1 MAKSA
6 KKVRLPA
13 RWSGFVRSYGTDRA
27 YWYVPKG
34 LSVSASSILPRLKVL
49 KEFEHEGTWRDC
61 QSNYIERLNE
71 EGVSNAE
78 SDWPEGGAP
87 LARMLKQVMT
97 MLGLVWVDESES
109 IDFTPA
115 GNALLE
121 ASDADAAL
129 AKQVL
134 RYQIWNPTIK
144 ARHHQAIRLHPV
156 PFIVRLLQG
165 LGTSISPLEYR
176 LFVAKAKR
184 IADIDDVADQIEA
197 FRGLSEAEQKLL
209 ASRCDAYMLGG
220 ERRSSI
226 YNTIKLN
233 QSYAV
238 AMWRLSNII
247 GVEEGDHSI
256 HLVPGSL
263 RGENRRIIEHY
274 AREGEFIAF
283 ANKKEFVAW
292 MGDPD
297 ALPLRETALDLYRSR
312 GDLEAATAVQ
322 KRMGLK
328 GKALNEFRRVMA
340 SEKRLE
346 DDLEA
351 NFEIIGKQL
360 GTRVEFVGRQYETT
374 VGPIDIL
381 LQEAGGTYIV
391 VELKKGRSADKV
403 FGQLSRYMGWVKRNL
418 ADNKP
423 VRGVVVAA
431 EIDNKLVHARD
442 AHDTDVSLIEYRAGM
457 TLTTI

>member
-1 MAKSA
+1 MQ
-6 KKVRLPA
+6 
-13 RWSGFVRSYGTDRA
+13 SYGTDKA

-34 LSVSASSILPRLKVL
+34 LSVSADSILPRLQVL
-49 KEFEHEGTWRDC
+49 KEFEHKGAWRDC
-61 QSNYIERLNE
+61 QSGYIERLNA

-87 LARMLKQVMT
+87 LARMLKQVMNL
-97 MLGLVWVDESES
+97 LGLVWVNEAESV
-109 IDFTPA
+109 DFTPA
-115 GNALLE
+115 GNALLD
-121 ASDADAAL
+121 ASDPDAML

-134 RYQIWNPTIK
+134 RYQIWNPTIVAK
-144 ARHHQAIRLHPV
+144 HHQAIKLHPI
-156 PFIVRLLQG
+156 PFLVRLLQG
-165 LGTSISPLEYR
+165 LGTPISPLEYR
-176 LFVAKAKR
+176 LFVARATR
-184 IADIDDVADQIEA
+184 IAEIDEVAEQIEL
-197 FRGLSEAEQKLL
+197 FRALDKPEQELL
-209 ASRCDAYMLGG
+209 ADRCNAYMLGG

-238 AMWRLSNII
+238 AMWRLSNMI
-247 GVEEGDHSI
+247 GVDGGHSI
-256 HLVPGSL
+256 YLIPGSL
-263 RGENRRIIEHY
+263 RGENRQFIEEY
-274 AREGEFIAF
+274 ARDGEYMAF

-292 MGDPD
+292 MGDPE
-297 ALPLRETALDLYRSR
+297 ALPLRQTALDLYRSR
-312 GDLEAATAVQ
+312 GDLEAAAAVQ
-322 KRMGLK
+322 KKMGLK

-360 GTRVEFVGRQYETT
+360 GVKVEFVGRQYETT

-381 LQEAGGTYIV
+381 LKEVGGTYIV

-418 ADNKP
+418 SGGKP

-431 EIDNKLVHARD
+431 EIDDKLAHARD
-442 AHDTDVSLIEYRAGM
+442 AHDTDVALIEYRAGM
-457 TLTTI
+457 TLKTI

>member
-1 MAKSA
+1 M
-6 KKVRLPA
+6 
-13 RWSGFVRSYGTDRA
+13 RSYGTDKA

-34 LSVSASSILPRLKVL
+34 LSVSPGSILSRLKVL

-61 QSNYIERLNE
+61 QSSYIERLNA

-97 MLGLVWVDESES
+97 LLGLVWVDESES

-115 GNALLE
+115 GNALLDG
-121 ASDADAAL
+121 SDSDEML

-134 RYQIWNPTIK
+134 RYQIWNPTIG
-144 ARHHQAIRLHPV
+144 ARHHQTIKLHPA
-156 PFIVRLLQG
+156 PFLIRLLQS
-165 LGTSISPLEYR
+165 LGTSIAPLEYR
-176 LFVAKAKR
+176 LFVARAKR

-197 FRGLSEAEQKLL
+197 FRRLGKLEQKLV
-209 ASRCDAYMLGG
+209 AARCDAYMLGG

-233 QSYAV
+233 QSYAL
-238 AMWRLSNII
+238 AMWRLSQIVGI
-247 GVEEGDHSI
+247 ADDYSI
-256 HLVPGSL
+256 HLVAGSL
-263 RGENRRIIEHY
+263 RGENRKFIEHY
-274 AREGEFIAF
+274 AQEGEYIAF

-322 KRMGLK
+322 KKMGLK
-328 GKALNEFRRVMA
+328 GRELNEFRRIMA

-351 NFEIIGKQL
+351 NFEIIGRQL
-360 GTRVEFVGRQYETT
+360 GRKVEFVGRQYETT

-381 LQEAGGTYIV
+381 LKEVGGTYIV
-391 VELKKGRSADKV
+391 VELKKGRSADRV

-418 ADNKP
+418 ANNKA

-431 EIDNKLVHARD
+431 EIDDKLIHARD
-442 AHDTDVSLIEYRAGM
+442 AHDTDIALIEYRAGM
-457 TLTTI
+457 TLKTI

>member
-1 MAKSA
+1 M
-6 KKVRLPA
+6 
-13 RWSGFVRSYGTDRA
+13 A

-34 LSVSASSILPRLKVL
+34 LSVSAESILPRLKIL
-49 KEFEHEGTWRDC
+49 KEFEHNGTWRDC
-61 QSNYIERLNE
+61 QSGYIERLNA
-71 EGVSNAE
+71 EGVSHAE

-87 LARMLKQVMT
+87 LARMLKQVLT
-97 MLGLVWVDESES
+97 LLGLVWVDESES

-115 GNALLE
+115 GNSLL
-121 ASDADAAL
+121 DAGDHDAAL

-134 RYQIWNPTIK
+134 RYQIWNPTIR

-156 PFIVRLLQG
+156 PFLIRLLQS
-165 LGTSISPLEYR
+165 LGTSISPMEYR
-176 LFVAKAKR
+176 LFVARAKR
-184 IADIDDVADQIEA
+184 IEDIDAVADLIEE
-197 FRGLSEAEQKLL
+197 FRGIDEAEQRLL
-209 ASRCDAYMLGG
+209 ADRCDAYMLGG

-247 GVEEGDHSI
+247 GVDDDHSI
-256 HLVPGSL
+256 HLVAGAL
-263 RGENRRIIEHY
+263 RGENRRFIEQY
-274 AREGEFIAF
+274 AGQGEYIAF

-322 KRMGLK
+322 KKMGLK

-360 GTRVEFVGRQYETT
+360 GVKVEFVGRQYETT

-381 LQEAGGTYIV
+381 LKEVGGTYIV

-431 EIDNKLVHARD
+431 EIDDKLVHARD

-457 TLTTI
+457 TLKTI

>member
-1 MAKSA
+1 MAKAS
-6 KKVRLPA
+6 KLVKLPSK
-13 RWSGFVRSYGTDRA
+13 WVSFVRSYGTDKS

-34 LSVSASSILPRLKVL
+34 LSVTADSILPRLRVL

-61 QSNYIERLNE
+61 QSAYIERLND
-71 EGVSNAE
+71 EGVSDAE

-87 LARMLKQVMT
+87 LARMLKQVLNP
-97 MLGLVWVDESES
+97 LGLVWVDEDES

-115 GNALLE
+115 GNALL
-121 ASDADAAL
+121 DVDDVDDLL
-129 AKQVL
+129 ANQVL
-134 RYQIWNPTIK
+134 RYQFWNPTIQ

-156 PFIVRLLQG
+156 PFMVRLMQT
-165 LGTSISPLEYR
+165 LGTDISSLEYR
-176 LFVAKAKR
+176 LFVARAKR
-184 IADIDDVADQIEA
+184 IQDIDAVADLIEE
-197 FRGLSEAEQKLL
+197 FRELDDAQQK
-209 ASRCDAYMLGG
+209 AVKSRCDAYMLGG

-233 QSYAV
+233 QSYAL
-238 AMWRLSNII
+238 ATWKLAGLIDTDD
-247 GVEEGDHSI
+247 DHRIS
-256 HLVPGSL
+256 VVRGAL
-263 RGENRRIIEHY
+263 RGKTREFVERY
-274 AREGEFIAF
+274 AREGEYIAF

-292 MGDPD
+292 MGDPE
-297 ALPLRETALDLYRSR
+297 ALPVRETALELYRSR

-322 KRMGLK
+322 KKMGVT
-328 GKALNEFRRVMA
+328 GKALNEFRRTMV

-351 NFEIIGKQL
+351 NYEVIGKQL
-360 GTRVEFVGRQYETT
+360 KVPVEFVGRQYETT

-381 LQEAGGTYIV
+381 LKEKSGKYIV
-391 VELKKGRSADKV
+391 VELKKGRTADRV

-418 ADNKP
+418 AGGKP

-431 EIDNKLVHARD
+431 EIDDKLVHARD

-457 TLTTI
+457 TLKTI